1 MHEDDWV
8 VDGLVELWRLME
20 IVGKL
25 ELDGVSIGEEPHWPS
40 GLRTPRLQ
48 RWCRTAHTCTGR
60 EAECHAL
67 RIRRTAAVY
76 ILYQLSSKQNKQ
88 SSLGSTHVVPLHTKG
103 KRGNIIMLRIVSVKS
118 PNATLPFPTAYSYY
132 HTKML

>member
-60 EAECHAL
+60 EAECHACASGGQL
-67 RIRRTAAVY
+67 
-76 ILYQLSSKQNKQ
+76 LYTSCTSCPANK
-88 SSLGSTHVVPLHTKG
+88 TNRAH
-103 KRGNIIMLRIVSVKS
+103 
-118 PNATLPFPTAYSYY
+118 
-132 HTKML
+132 